1 MSETG
6 PASRRLSLP
15 YCRRRFPSMALLA
28 IALLASLIGSQSLN
42 LTGTAEAA
50 TPSWSSAPPM
60 PVALGEVA
68 GGLIAGKLYVVGEGS
83 TATLA
88 YDIATETWTSSGLAT
103 RPFPGDHH
111 AAEVVDGKLYLF
123 GGLGGGSEGKVQIY
137 DPATN
142 HWSEGAP
149 MPFAAGSSSSAVI
162 GNQVYVAGGIVGSS
176 TTAQAARYTP
186 ATNTWQAIAPMPQG
200 RNHAAAESDGAK
212 MFVFGGRGPGSGDGN
227 VVANGFNTVQ
237 IYDPATNS
245 WKSSLDPGSTL
256 EPLPQARGGMG
267 TAVFANGEFWV
278 MGGETLDGPGATA
291 DHVYNRVDIY
301 NPVTNSWQSGPPMPT
316 ARHGIYPV
324 LDGTRIHVAG
334 GGVEAG
340 DSSSTVHEVLDLGPA
355 AVAFSKS
362 SLAGET
368 SSLPTSLQ
376 FGPDGR
382 LYVAQQDGAIK
393 VYEVA
398 RNGKDSY
405 AVTSTET
412 ITSIQSIPNH
422 DDDGTPNPS
431 VTGRQV
437 TGLLVVGTTANPVI
451 YVGSSD
457 PRIGGG
463 DSGATTGLDTNSG
476 VISRLTWDGSSW
488 QKVDLVRGL
497 PRSEE
502 NHSTNGLQLD
512 PATNTLYVAQGGNTN
527 MGAPSN
533 NFANLPEYALS
544 AAILSVDL
552 DAIGNSTYDLPTL
565 NDGDRIGTNDAN
577 DPFGG
582 NNGKNQAK
590 LVPGGP
596 VQVFEPG
603 FRNPYDLLI
612 AGNGRYYTIDN
623 GANAGWGDVP
633 VNEGPGGTCTNGV
646 NEPGRTDVD
655 TLQLVTANGYGGH
668 PNPTRGNMANTFSS
682 PPQSPVSVANPVEC
696 DWRDAGPA
704 RGNITDYS
712 ASTNGLTEYTA
723 SNFGGGLKGDI
734 LSASFDNK
742 IYRAKLDSTG
752 THLVEGGP
760 LFQSVGVT
768 PLDIVAQGDDD
779 VFPGTIWVADIGN
792 GKITVFEPDD
802 YGGSGGGACSGMAS
816 TTLDEDGDGFK
827 NSDEIDNGTNPCSAA
842 DFPPD
847 WDGDATSDL
856 NDPDDDND
864 GLPDTS
870 DPFAIDP
877 NNGEMTTM
885 PVRLTWDNDAPRPG
899 GLANLGFTGLMT
911 NGTSNYASLF
921 DPTKMTAGGAAG
933 VATVDEV
940 SEGDAFASQNT
951 QEYGLQVGVM
961 PPADRFTAHT
971 RILAP
976 FKGIA
981 PQDYQSMGMAIGTGD
996 QDNYVKLVVSANGGA
1011 GGIEFLKEVDGVPT
1025 LRPRAAVALPGPS
1038 AIDLYLAVDPAAETV
1053 QPSFTVTTAGVT
1065 GPRIA
1070 VGGPEPIPGSW
1081 LNGTS
1086 ALAGGLISTS
1096 NGPAS
1101 PFAATWDLFEIVA
1114 EPAPKPPDGPTVTPI
1129 TPDQPGPPP
1138 VVSNLFSFGKP
1149 KLNKEL
1155 GTAKLPITIPG
1166 PGTLVLSDRGVVE
1179 QKKTPT
1185 AAGTVKMLVKAKNQ
1199 KKELLATGKVRV
1211 NVKVT
1216 FTPTG
1221 GTANSKSK
1229 ALVLKRTPTTQSHPF
1244 KSSSSTSLRSSGS
1257 TTRQLR
1263 SALCSPTP
1271 AAPCARSMP
1280 SAIFRAEPE

>member
-1 MSETG
+1 
-6 PASRRLSLP
+6 
-15 YCRRRFPSMALLA
+15 
-28 IALLASLIGSQSLN
+28 
-42 LTGTAEAA
+42 
-50 TPSWSSAPPM
+50 M

-68 GGLIAGKLYVVGEGS
+68 GGLIDGKIYVVGEDS

-88 YDIATETWTSSGLAT
+88 YDVATATWTSSGLAT
-103 RPFPGDHH
+103 RPFPGNHH

-123 GGLGGGSEGKVQIY
+123 GGLGGGAEGKVQIY

-142 HWSEGAP
+142 HWTAGAP

-162 GNQVYVAGGIVGSS
+162 GNKVYVAGGIVGSS
-176 TTAQAARYTP
+176 TTTQAARYTP
-186 ATNTWQAIAPMPQG
+186 ATDTWQAIAPMPQG
-200 RNHAAAESDGAK
+200 RNHAAAESDGTK

-245 WKSSLDPGSTL
+245 WESSLDPGSTL
-256 EPLPQARGGMG
+256 EPLPQAQGGMG

-278 MGGETLDGPGATA
+278 MGGETLNGPGATA
-291 DHVYNRVDIY
+291 QHVYSRVDVY
-301 NPVTNSWQSGPPMPT
+301 DPVANSWRAGPPMPT
-316 ARHGIYPV
+316 ARHGIFPV
-324 LDGTRIHVAG
+324 LDGTRIHLAG

-340 DSSSTVHEVLDLGPA
+340 DSSSTVHEVLDLGPD

-362 SLAGET
+362 SLTGET

-393 VYEVA
+393 VYAVA
-398 RNGKDSY
+398 RNDKDSY
-405 AVTSTET
+405 AVTGTET
-412 ITSIQSIPNH
+412 ITSIRSIPNH
-422 DDDGTPNPS
+422 DDDGTPNAS
-431 VTGRQV
+431 VTDRQV
-437 TGLLVVGTTANPVI
+437 TGLLVVGTAANPVI

-457 PRIGGG
+457 PRVGGG

-544 AAILSVDL
+544 GAILSVDL
-552 DAIGNSTYDLPTL
+552 DAIGNGTYDLPTL
-565 NDGDRIGTNDAN
+565 DDGDRPGANDAN

-582 NNGKNQAK
+582 NDGKNQAR

-612 AGNGRYYTIDN
+612 ATSGRFYTIDN

-633 VNEGPGGTCTNGV
+633 VNEGPGGTCTNAV
-646 NEPGRTDVD
+646 NEPGTTDVD

-696 DWRDAGPA
+696 EWRDAGPA
-704 RGNITDYS
+704 RGNITDYP

-723 SNFGGGLKGDI
+723 SNFGDELKGDI

-742 IYRAKLDSTG
+742 IYRAQLDSTG
-752 THLVEGGP
+752 TQLVKGEP
-760 LFQSVGVT
+760 LFQNVGAT
-768 PLDIVAQGDDD
+768 PLDIVAQGDGD
-779 VFPGTIWVADIGN
+779 VFPGTIWVADIEN

-802 YGGSGGGACSGMAS
+802 YGGSGGGTCSGVPS
-816 TTLDEDGDGFK
+816 TTLDEDGDGFT
-827 NSDEIDNGTNPCSAA
+827 NSDEIDNGTNPCSSA
-842 DFPPD
+842 DVPSD
-847 WDGDATSDL
+847 WDGDKISDL

-877 NNGEMTTM
+877 NNGKATTT

-921 DPTKMTAGGAAG
+921 DPAKMTAGGAAG
-933 VATVDEV
+933 VATIDEV
-940 SEGDAFASQNT
+940 SEGDAFESQNT
-951 QEYGLQVGVM
+951 QEYGLQLGVM
-961 PPADRFTAHT
+961 PPADSFTAHT

-981 PQDYQSMGMAIGTGD
+981 PQDRQSMGMVIGTGD

-1011 GGIEFLKEVDGVPT
+1011 GGVEFLKEVGGMPT
-1025 LRPRAAVALPGPS
+1025 LRPQAPVALPGPS
-1038 AIDLYLAVDPAAETV
+1038 AIDLYLTVDPAAETV

-1065 GPRIA
+1065 GSRIT

-1081 LNGTS
+1081 LSGTS

-1096 NGPAS
+1096 NGPAP
-1101 PFAATWDLFEIVA
+1101 PFAATWDLFEIVD
-1114 EPAPKPPDGPTVTPI
+1114 EPAPKPSDSPTVTPT

-1138 VVSNLFSFGKP
+1138 VVSNSFSFGKP
-1149 KLNKEL
+1149 KLNKKL
-1155 GTAKLPITIPG
+1155 GTATLPVTIPG
-1166 PGTLVLSDRGVVE
+1166 PGTLVLSGKGVVE
-1179 QKKTPT
+1179 KKKTPA
-1185 AAGTVKMLVKAKNQ
+1185 AAGTVNMLVKAKGQ
-1199 KKELLATGKVRV
+1199 KKELLATGKVSV

-1216 FTPTG
+1216 FAPTG

-1229 ALVLKRTPTTQSHPF
+1229 ALVLK
-1244 KSSSSTSLRSSGS
+1244 
-1257 TTRQLR
+1257 
-1263 SALCSPTP
+1263 SAPLHSPS
-1271 AAPCARSMP
+1271 ARS
-1280 SAIFRAEPE
+1280 FDRTD

>member
-1 MSETG
+1 
-6 PASRRLSLP
+6 
-15 YCRRRFPSMALLA
+15 MALLA
-28 IALLASLIGSQSLN
+28 IALLASLVGNQSLG

-50 TPSWSSAPPM
+50 APSWSSAPAM

-68 GGLIAGKLYVVGEGS
+68 GGLIDGKLYVVGEDG

-88 YDIATETWTSSGLAT
+88 YDTAAETWTSGGLAT
-103 RPFPGDHH
+103 RPFPGNHH
-111 AAEVVDGKLYLF
+111 AAEVVEGKLYLL

-142 HWSEGAP
+142 QWTEGAP
-149 MPFAAGSSSSAVI
+149 MPFAAGSISSAAI

-176 TTAQAARYTP
+176 TTTQAARYTP
-186 ATNTWQAIAPMPQG
+186 ATDTWEAIAPMPQG

-212 MFVFGGRGPGSGDGN
+212 IFVFGGRGPGSGDGN
-227 VVANGFNTVQ
+227 VVANGFDTVQ
-237 IYDPATNS
+237 IYDPATDS
-245 WKSSLDPGSTL
+245 WESSLDPGSTL

-278 MGGETLDGPGATA
+278 MGGETLNGPGATA
-291 DHVYNRVDIY
+291 GHVYGRVDIY
-301 NPVTNSWQSGPPMPT
+301 DPATNSWRAGPAMPT
-316 ARHGIYPV
+316 ARHGIFPV
-324 LDGTRIHVAG
+324 LDGTQIHVAG

-340 DSSSTVHEVLDLGPA
+340 DSSSTVHEVLDLEPG

-382 LYVAQQDGAIK
+382 LYVAQQDGAIN
-393 VYEVA
+393 VYGVA

-405 AVTSTET
+405 AVTGTEM

-431 VTGRQV
+431 LTDRQV
-437 TGLLVVGTTANPVI
+437 TGLLVVGTAANPVI

-476 VISRLTWDGSSW
+476 VISRLTWDGGSW
-488 QKVDLVRGL
+488 QRVDLVRGL

-565 NDGDRIGTNDAN
+565 DDSGRPGASDAN

-582 NNGKNQAK
+582 NDGNNQAK

-612 AGNGRYYTIDN
+612 AESGRYYTIDN
-623 GANAGWGDVP
+623 GANAAWGDVP
-633 VNEGPGGTCTNGV
+633 VNEGPGGTCTNQV
-646 NEPGRTDVD
+646 SEPGTTDVD

-668 PNPTRGNMANTFSS
+668 PNPTRGNLANTFSS

-696 DWRDAGPA
+696 EWRAPGPE
-704 RGNITDYS
+704 RGNITAYPE
-712 ASTNGLTEYTA
+712 STNGLAEYTA
-723 SNFGGGLKGDI
+723 SNFSGELKGDI

-742 IYRAKLDSTG
+742 IYRAQLNSSG
-752 THLVEGGP
+752 TQLVEGGA
-760 LFQSVGVT
+760 LFQNVGLT
-768 PLDIVAQGDDD
+768 PLDVVAQGDDD
-779 VFPGTIWVADIGN
+779 VFPGTIWAADIGN
-792 GKITVFEPDD
+792 GKITVFEPGD
-802 YGGSGGGACSGMAS
+802 YGGAGGGTCSGTAS

-827 NSDEIDNGTNPCSAA
+827 NSDEIDNGTNPCSSA
-842 DFPPD
+842 DVPAD

-870 DPFAIDP
+870 DPFAVDP
-877 NNGEMTTM
+877 NNGETTTM
-885 PVRLTWDNDAPRPG
+885 PVRLTWDNNAPIPG

-921 DPTKMTAGGAAG
+921 DPAKMTAGGAAG

-940 SEGDAFASQNT
+940 SEGDAYDSQNT
-951 QEYGLQVGVM
+951 QEYGLQLGVM
-961 PPADRFTAHT
+961 PPADPFTVHT

-981 PQDYQSMGMAIGTGD
+981 PRDYQSMGMFIGTGD
-996 QDNYVKLVVSANGGA
+996 QDHYVKLVVSANGGA
-1011 GGIEFLKEVDGVPT
+1011 GGIEFVKEVDGIPN
-1025 LRPRAAVALPGPS
+1025 LRPQMPVALPGPS
-1038 AIDLYLAVDPAAETV
+1038 AIDLYLTVDPATETV

-1065 GPRIA
+1065 GPRA
-1070 VGGPEPIPGSW
+1070 TVGGPEPIPGSW
-1081 LNGTS
+1081 LSGTS
-1086 ALAGGLISTS
+1086 ALAGGIISTS
-1096 NGPAS
+1096 IGPA
-1101 PFAATWDLFEIVA
+1101 PAFAATWDFFEIVA
-1114 EPAPKPPDGPTVTPI
+1114 EPAPKPPD
-1129 TPDQPGPPP
+1129 QPSPPP
-1138 VVSNLFSFGKP
+1138 VVSNSFSLGKP
-1149 KLNKEL
+1149 KLNKKL
-1155 GTAKLPITIPG
+1155 GTAKLPVTIPG
-1166 PGTLVLSDRGVVE
+1166 PGTLILSDKTVVRQ
-1179 QKKTPT
+1179 QKTSA
-1185 AAGTVKMLVKAKNQ
+1185 AAGTVNLLVKARGR
-1199 KKELLATGKVRV
+1199 KELLATGKVRV

-1216 FTPTG
+1216 FTPPG

-1229 ALVLKRTPTTQSHPF
+1229 TLILKSASTTQRHRFSSRRVIGDLRAPDLQLRCLCVIAAA
-1244 KSSSSTSLRSSGS
+1244 SSSCATSASSWRRRDAVLETRSTGCR
-1257 TTRQLR
+1257 
-1263 SALCSPTP
+1263 
-1271 AAPCARSMP
+1271 
-1280 SAIFRAEPE
+1280 